1 MKEHWET
8 MKDQAHAW
16 LCARTLGMQRQPDH
30 AASPKEPQDIAIN
43 SMLQTVRVLIDAQ
56 VACSAAQGKE
66 R

>member
-1 MKEHWET
+1 MVLCKDSGDAET
-8 MKDQAHAW
+8 ANHATH
-16 LCARTLGMQRQPDH
+16 L
-30 AASPKEPQDIAIN
+30 KEPQDMSIN